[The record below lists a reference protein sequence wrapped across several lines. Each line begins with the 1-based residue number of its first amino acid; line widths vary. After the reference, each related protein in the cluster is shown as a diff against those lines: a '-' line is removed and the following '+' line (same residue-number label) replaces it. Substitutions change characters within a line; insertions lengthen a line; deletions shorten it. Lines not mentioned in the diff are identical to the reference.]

1 MANTLQLAILV
12 LLVQFPIGILIG
24 ITIALRHRSR
34 WSQILQGI
42 LLFFYSMP
50 GFWLALL
57 LIMVFAY
64 QLGWLPASQMR
75 SFTAGSTFWDQSVD
89 RMRHLVLPVTVLSL
103 PFIAYTAR
111 FVRTSMLEVL
121 AQPYITTALAF
132 GIDRK
137 KVVFKYAF
145 KNALLPLVTLVGIY
159 LPFLLSGAVI
169 TESIFAWPGMGR
181 LTVNAIFA
189 YDYPVILAATLV
201 AAIAVV
207 VGNLVS
213 DLLYCVVDP
222 RIRQTRV

>member
-1 MANTLQLAILV
+1 MESNFAGNLAV
-12 LLVQFPIGILIG
+12 LLFH
-24 ITIALRHRSR
+24 AR
-34 WSQILQGI
+34 
-42 LLFFYSMP
+42 LLVGLAP
-50 GFWLALL
+50 DHGFC
-57 LIMVFAY
+57 
-64 QLGWLPASQMR
+64 LPAGL
-75 SFTAGSTFWDQSVD
+75 APCQSD
-89 RMRHLVLPVTVLSL
+89 A
-103 PFIAYTAR
+103 IAYTAR